1 MRQGSV
7 SAEAA
12 RTRIETPV
20 VAKIA
25 AGNLKGIARGMALGA
40 AIALVLGFPC
50 AALAGKAK
58 PKRPQPGNT
67 PPDLALNDYVARVR
81 AEKAAE
87 VLTPGSIW
95 SATGR
100 LTSLVNDVKA
110 TRAHDPIAVVVS
122 ESLAASTDGTV
133 KNQRASSATSQVSAL
148 LGKLSSSNALNN
160 LLNQSSASAL
170 NAQGQSVTNSS
181 ITTTLGGEVA
191 DVLPNGMLV
200 IQVVRQLTFNQQT
213 QLIRL
218 RGLVRP
224 EDVNAQNEVMST
236 AITDMELEVT
246 GRGIVND
253 ATYRQN
259 PVVRFLERLMVF

>member
-1 MRQGSV
+1 MLPGRT
-7 SAEAA
+7 A
-12 RTRIETPV
+12 RAVLAV
-20 VAKIA
+20 VV
-25 AGNLKGIARGMALGA
+25 LGA
-40 AIALVLGFPC
+40 GCSLCFAS
-50 AALAGKAK
+50 KAK
-58 PKRPQPGNT
+58 KAHSDST
-67 PPDLALNDYVARVR
+67 PPDVALHDYITRVR

-100 LTSLVNDVKA
+100 LTNLVSDVKA
-110 TRAHDPIAVVVS
+110 VRAHDPIAVVVS
-122 ESLAASTDGTV
+122 ESLTASTDGTV
-133 KNQRASSATSQVSAL
+133 KNQRASAASSQISAL
-148 LGKLSSSNALNN
+148 LGKLSTSNAMNN
-160 LLNQSSASAL
+160 LLNQSSASSL
-170 NAQGQSVTNSS
+170 NAQGQSVTDSS

-224 EDVNAQNEVMST
+224 EDVNALNQVQST
-236 AITDMELEVT
+236 AITDMELEVV
-246 GRGIVND
+246 GKGIVND

-259 PVVRFLERLMVF
+259 PIVRFIEKLLVF

>member
-1 MRQGSV
+1 MMGARGRMARWV
-7 SAEAA
+7 VVAWMFVLLAGAAEAG
-12 RTRIETPV
+12 TT
-20 VAKIA
+20 K
-25 AGNLKGIARGMALGA
+25 K
-40 AIALVLGFPC
+40 
-50 AALAGKAK
+50 KQ
-58 PKRPQPGNT
+58 PQPGNT
-67 PPDLALNDYVARVR
+67 PPDVALSQYIARVR

-100 LTSLVNDVKA
+100 LTNLVADVKA

-133 KNQRASSATSQVSAL
+133 KNQRASAAVSQVSAL
-148 LGKLSSSNALNN
+148 LGKLSAGNALNN
-160 LLNQSSASAL
+160 LLNQNSSSSL
-170 NAQGQSVTNSS
+170 NAQGQSQTNSS

-224 EDVNAQNEVMST
+224 EDVNAQNQVMST
-236 AITDMELEVT
+236 AITDMELEVV
-246 GRGIVND
+246 GKGIVND

-259 PVVRFLERLMVF
+259 PVVRFIEKILVF